1 MQDILT
7 QLILAGSGDDAEG
20 WMNILFV
27 VVLAVF
33 WIVSGI
39 IKATSKKPQDK
50 KGQQATRKPPVRKV
64 PRSTMP
70 REPLTARPA
79 TVLRDHLRAQPRP
92 VTQIDDLEKA
102 LRSDTVEI
110 PQKFFSIPAKSQA
123 EPILQDLSEITSKPL
138 VELDPM
144 RLDLP
149 IKTTESEDDLPELVL
164 DYSDPDELIKAIL
177 HYEILGPPISLRNP
191 SHQTIDF

>member
-20 WMNILFV
+20 WMNVLFV
-27 VVLAVF
+27 IVLAVF

-50 KGQQATRKPPVRKV
+50 QEQQVTRKPPVRNV
-64 PRSTMP
+64 PRSTIP
-70 REPLTARPA
+70 REPFAARPTA
-79 TVLRDHLRAQPRP
+79 TTRDRSRPQPRP
-92 VTQIDDLEKA
+92 ILDAPEPEKA

-110 PQKFFSIPAKSQA
+110 PQKPFSTPSIPQT

-149 IKTTESEDDLPELVL
+149 IKTTESEDYLPEFVL
-164 DYSDPDELIKAIL
+164 DYSDPDELIKAIF